1 MIKYTVC
8 NVYTQATIDYNA
20 EKTFFRRCVTSI
32 SDGTISYEASTDITP
47 EQLATRLANY
57 GGDGFV
63 FTTYQSTSSYSPEAI
78 DFKYRIILPYVQGA
92 LISVNPVS
100 SPVYWRLESL
110 DGEWVAI
117 TTSSNYVIGGTFRIY
132 HNGVSVISSVTL
144 NSPHTGSLS
153 VNTPLP
159 WSTYIRLYTGT
170 FDANGNLINIGTSG
184 QINLLNQTSPL
195 TKITYRAGGSGI
207 SIGTTT
213 GAILYQFLNALL
225 QNRIPPEPPPGGSDP
240 YEEIPESEPGGGDG
254 DPDFTSSD
262 VVDYPVTPTL
272 SAVSTGFTSLWCPDE
287 IQMGNLATY
296 LWNSDP
302 LTTSFWKKIFSNPL
316 DSILGL
322 NIVPLTLVKDGTDF
336 VCLGGLNTW
345 IRMDYLDSQFVEVDC
360 GEIDLVETWG
370 AYLDYDPYTRLE
382 IYLPYCGT
390 YPLKIDDFMPG
401 KISVLYKAD
410 LITGACVAM
419 IKSTKSDEH
428 GDTLEAVMYQF
439 TGNIATSIPVTA
451 TQFTNVV
458 RSAISFVAGTGQRIA
473 SAYSSFSSGVAT
485 TALATPEDTS
495 FITKNFK
502 PPKNNTPSSTNPSEI
517 MSGKPT
523 VMRSGLIGSACG
535 LLSIQ
540 TPYLILTRPRQ
551 ARPKDQNIYTGY
563 PSFITETLGDLS
575 GYTEVESIHLEG
587 IPCTAQEL
595 NEIDELLKGGVIF

>member
-1 MIKYTVC
+1 MPLYAPFIADLVDASAADLFNAPALYTLGNCILSYVDYIASVSYTNITDNPSYMSEHFGGTVYSQNFNAPATELVNSAYIGALNTYGNFVNRPLPNIETAYKLRFTFNNGYKAIAVSSHSGYNWASGNQSFYLYDNNGTQVGDYSRNLGGVLRTARATENVSEYTSWFFSVDITDGVITSIRQLVQLQSSFSTSPVGIKTVISTASTGTVTSAYLAWV
-8 NVYTQATIDYNA
+8 NAIVQAT
-20 EKTFFRRCVTSI
+20 
-32 SDGTISYEASTDITP
+32 
-47 EQLATRLANY
+47 
-57 GGDGFV
+57 
-63 FTTYQSTSSYSPEAI
+63 
-78 DFKYRIILPYVQGA
+78 
-92 LISVNPVS
+92 
-100 SPVYWRLESL
+100 
-110 DGEWVAI
+110 
-117 TTSSNYVIGGTFRIY
+117 
-132 HNGVSVISSVTL
+132 
-144 NSPHTGSLS
+144 
-153 VNTPLP
+153 
-159 WSTYIRLYTGT
+159 
-170 FDANGNLINIGTSG
+170 
-184 QINLLNQTSPL
+184 
-195 TKITYRAGGSGI
+195 
-207 SIGTTT
+207 
-213 GAILYQFLNALL
+213 
-225 QNRIPPEPPPGGSDP
+225 PPEPPGPGGDDP
-240 YEEIPESEPGGGDG
+240 YEEIPESGPGGGG
-254 DPDFTSSD
+254 TDPDFTSSD

-272 SAVSTGFTSLWCPDE
+272 SAVSTGFTSLWCPTED
-287 IQMGNLATY
+287 QLDLLAKY
-296 LWNSDP
+296 LWNSDI
-302 LTTSFWKKIFSNPL
+302 LTTAFWAKIFSNPL
-316 DSILGL
+316 DTILGL

-336 VCLGGLNTW
+336 VCLGGMNTW
-345 IRMDYLDSQFVEVDC
+345 IRMDYIDNQFVEIDC

-410 LITGACVAM
+410 LMTGACVAM

-485 TALATPEDTS
+485 TALATQEDIQKDVK
-495 FITKNFK
+495 FN
-502 PPKNNTPSSTNPSEI
+502 PPKNKTPSSTNPSEI

-523 VMRSGLIGSACG
+523 MMRSGLIGSACG

-551 ARPKDQNIYTGY
+551 ARPQDQNKYTGY

-595 NEIDELLKGGVIF
+595 NEIDALLKGGVIF

>member
-1 MIKYTVC
+1 MIGYFVFHIYVQPT
-8 NVYTQATIDYNA
+8 NAFDDPNAIDLGVHVFSVSN
-20 EKTFFRRCVTSI
+20 
-32 SDGTISYEASTDITP
+32 DDITL
-47 EQLATRLANY
+47 EQTATNVNIDTLATRLGGAASQYKTLFIGPSSTVDDTLASFKYSLMLTVTPHVIYRNLKNAWSSNMYWKLVHESSGYYAVSVTATNDVPASYYLYNDQGTRLGTGMNQITGSNSY
-57 GGDGFV
+57 GSP
-63 FTTYQSTSSYSPEAI
+63 TPASSSYLSFCTATFNEQNQI
-78 DFKYRIILPYVQGA
+78 TSISKVA
-92 LISVNPVS
+92 LINV
-100 SPVYWRLESL
+100 
-110 DGEWVAI
+110 
-117 TTSSNYVIGGTFRIY
+117 TTSSLTQ
-132 HNGVSVISSVTL
+132 VS
-144 NSPHTGSLS
+144 
-153 VNTPLP
+153 
-159 WSTYIRLYTGT
+159 YRCKQ
-170 FDANGNLINIGTSG
+170 GTSWSSNERLWYNVVMG
-184 QINLLNQTSPL
+184 L
-195 TKITYRAGGSGI
+195 T
-207 SIGTTT
+207 
-213 GAILYQFLNALL
+213 
-225 QNRIPPEPPPGGSDP
+225 PPTPPGGSDP
-240 YEEIPESEPGGGDG
+240 YEEIPESGPGGGDG

-262 VVDYPVTPTL
+262 VVDYPVTPVL
-272 SAVSTGFTSLWCPDE
+272 SAVSTGFTSLWCPTE
-287 IQMGNLATY
+287 KQMSDLATY
-296 LWNSDP
+296 LWNSDI

-345 IRMDYLDSQFVEVDC
+345 IRMDYLDSQFVEIPC